1 MLFHRKQREAVR
13 KDAETALQGV
23 RIEAQLNE
31 SASDKAYAKAVVS
44 WTVLSFSM
52 VANLTSFPF
61 PWLQALLHLRAP
73 RKPLSESDLR
83 RRYREYKGE
92 DAEDGDDGKGEEG
105 DKNDTEAH
113 NKDDKKEGKE
123 DDKQD
128 DNKVEE
134 KKKDDKDET
143 RATRREDMRICQ
155 KEPRGSKGRLLER
168 EGKAHGL
175 FEKKK

>member
-44 WTVLSFSM
+44 WTVFSFSM
-52 VANLTSFPF
+52 VANLTSSPF

-83 RRYREYKGE
+83 RRYREFKGE

-105 DKNDTEAH
+105 DKNGTEAH
-113 NKDDKKEGKE
+113 KKDKKEGKE
-123 DDKQD
+123 DDKE
-128 DNKVEE
+128 EE
-134 KKKDDKDET
+134 KNKDDDKD
-143 RATRREDMRICQ
+143 
-155 KEPRGSKGRLLER
+155 S
-168 EGKAHGL
+168 
-175 FEKKK
+175 

>member
-44 WTVLSFSM
+44 WTVFSFSM
-52 VANLTSFPF
+52 VANLTSSPF

-83 RRYREYKGE
+83 RRYREFKGE

-113 NKDDKKEGKE
+113 NKDDKQEGKE

-134 KKKDDKDET
+134 KNKDDDKD
-143 RATRREDMRICQ
+143 
-155 KEPRGSKGRLLER
+155 S
-168 EGKAHGL
+168 
-175 FEKKK
+175 